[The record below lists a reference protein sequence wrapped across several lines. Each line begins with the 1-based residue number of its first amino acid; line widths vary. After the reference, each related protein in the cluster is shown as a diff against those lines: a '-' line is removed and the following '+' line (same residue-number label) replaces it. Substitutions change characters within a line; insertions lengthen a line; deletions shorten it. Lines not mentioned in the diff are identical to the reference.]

1 MPEMLKFSIIVPVY
15 NRPDEIDELL
25 GSLTAQT
32 DKGFEVLI
40 VEDGSTAPCGDV
52 CAKYEG
58 LLDLHYLAKPNSGR
72 SDTRNFGMK
81 HASGDYFLIF
91 DSDVTL
97 PEQYIATVRKYLGE
111 EYVDCFGGPDG
122 ACEGF
127 SSMQK
132 AISYSMT
139 SFMTTGGIRGGT
151 KNVKKFTPRSFNMGI
166 SRACFEK
173 VGGYKNMIGEDI
185 DLSFRI
191 KEAGFETRLFPDAY
205 VYHKRRVDLRKF
217 YRQVNTFGRGRI
229 LLNKLHP
236 GSLKLVHLLPTAFAL
251 GNLLLVLL
259 ALVFRSAWWLLPIGF
274 YVICI
279 FAESLIKNKSLDV
292 AFKSIAA
299 AYVQLFGYGFGFIS
313 ELLTHKASKATQEEL
328 YR

>member
-1 MPEMLKFSIIVPVY
+1 
-15 NRPDEIDELL
+15 
-25 GSLTAQT
+25 
-32 DKGFEVLI
+32 
-40 VEDGSTAPCGDV
+40 
-52 CAKYEG
+52 
-58 LLDLHYLAKPNSGR
+58 
-72 SDTRNFGMK
+72 
-81 HASGDYFLIF
+81 
-91 DSDVTL
+91 
-97 PEQYIATVRKYLGE
+97 
-111 EYVDCFGGPDG
+111 
-122 ACEGF
+122 
-127 SSMQK
+127 
-132 AISYSMT
+132 
-139 SFMTTGGIRGGT
+139 
-151 KNVKKFTPRSFNMGI
+151 MGI
-166 SRACFEK
+166 SRACLEK

-236 GSLKLVHLLPTAFAL
+236 GSLKPVHLLPTAFAL

-259 ALVFRSAWWLLPIGF
+259 ALVSRSAWWLLPIGI

-313 ELLTHKASKATQEEL
+313 ELLTHKASRATQEEL